1 MLPKIIFCGTVQNCA
16 QYLSESLKNIEEM
29 AEKASE
35 SAYIF
40 VENDSTDNSKKILR
54 EWGASRS
61 NFHLVNL
68 DGLNTIPVRTLRLEI
83 ARNSY
88 ISTIKFY
95 ENLKKFDYM
104 VVYIQLMQKN
114 SYLP

>member
-40 VENDSTDNSKKILR
+40 VENDSTDNSKKCIY
-54 EWGASRS
+54 
-61 NFHLVNL
+61 VNML
-68 DGLNTIPVRTLRLEI
+68 LLIYNIYLKMF
-83 ARNSY
+83 NYQFFFMSY
-88 ISTIKFY
+88 
-95 ENLKKFDYM
+95 KK
-104 VVYIQLMQKN
+104 IE
-114 SYLP
+114 